1 MGTLGYLVAP
11 LDFLPD
17 MMPVLGYSDD
27 IVAVTFALI
36 KVQGYIDEDVN
47 TKARNL
53 LSKIFGAEA
62 VAKLE

>member
-1 MGTLGYLVAP
+1 
-11 LDFLPD
+11 